1 MRLYSAHQPAQR
13 PGHNG
18 DRGDW
23 KVIGPRSLNPTALAV
38 GNNVLIES
46 RGGQPPRSTVGV
58 AAAAETMIASTN
70 ETSPMTVHEAHP
82 RGGRSDSLR

>member
-46 RGGQPPRSTVGV
+46 RGGQPLVPPSALQR
-58 AAAAETMIASTN
+58 
-70 ETSPMTVHEAHP
+70 PP
-82 RGGRSDSLR
+82 KR